1 MPDETPH
8 DEQGRFAAGTDMN
21 ALLRGRGRL
30 PEPDQAEPEA
40 ETEAPT
46 PLPGVDAG
54 AGRSQDLPPV
64 QDGAARVNRELRDA
78 VARRR
83 YGRGS

>member
-1 MPDETPH
+1 MPDETPR

-21 ALLRGRGRL
+21 AILRRRGRPVVADDLRT
-30 PEPDQAEPEA
+30 EPEPEA
-40 ETEAPT
+40 PA

-54 AGRSQDLPPV
+54 AGRSQDAPPV

-78 VARRR
+78 AARRR
-83 YGRGS
+83 YGGE